1 MKRMIALIAA
11 FTISTSVFAGNMSN
25 EKDMKSVHG
34 KTINSSSLED
44 ILKNQDMQR
53 LHREMTRYSMSESGF
68 EARKKM
74 MSKEG
79 RAYHEALEEMRKN
92 TAG

>member
-1 MKRMIALIAA
+1 MIALIAA

-25 EKDMKSVHG
+25 EKDIKSVHG
-34 KTINSSSLED
+34 KTINNSSLED

-79 RAYHEALEEMRKN
+79 RAYHKALEEKRKN

>member
-11 FTISTSVFAGNMSN
+11 FTISTSLFAGNISD
-25 EKDMKSVHG
+25 EKDMKSMDG
-34 KTINSSSLED
+34 KNINNSSFED
-44 ILKNQDMQR
+44 VLKNEDMQR

-74 MSKEG
+74 MNKQG
-79 RAYHEALEEMRKN
+79 RAYHEALKEKRKN

>member
-1 MKRMIALIAA
+1 MKRMIALITA
-11 FTISTSVFAGNMSN
+11 FTISTSLFAGNISD
-25 EKDMKSVHG
+25 EKDMKSMDG
-34 KTINSSSLED
+34 KNINNSSFED
-44 ILKNQDMQR
+44 VLKNEDMQR

-74 MSKEG
+74 MNKQG
-79 RAYHEALEEMRKN
+79 RAYHEALKEKRKN

>member
-11 FTISTSVFAGNMSN
+11 FTISTSLFAGNISD
-25 EKDMKSVHG
+25 EKDMKSMDG
-34 KTINSSSLED
+34 KNINNSSFED
-44 ILKNQDMQR
+44 VLKNEDMQR

-79 RAYHEALEEMRKN
+79 RAYHEALEEKRKN

>member
-11 FTISTSVFAGNMSN
+11 FTISTSLFAGNMSD
-25 EKDMKSVHG
+25 EKDMKSMDG
-34 KTINSSSLED
+34 KNINKSSFED
-44 ILKNQDMQR
+44 VLKNEDMQR

-74 MSKEG
+74 MNKQG
-79 RAYHEALEEMRKN
+79 RAYHEALKEKRKN

>member
-1 MKRMIALIAA
+1 MKRMIALISA
-11 FTISTSVFAGNMSN
+11 FTISTSLFAGNISD
-25 EKDMKSVHG
+25 EKDMKSMDE
-34 KTINSSSLED
+34 KNINNSSFED
-44 ILKNQDMQR
+44 VLKNEDMQR

-74 MSKEG
+74 MNKQG
-79 RAYHEALEEMRKN
+79 RAYHEALKEKRKN

>member
-11 FTISTSVFAGNMSN
+11 FTISTSLFAGNMSD
-25 EKDMKSVHG
+25 EKDMKSMDG
-34 KTINSSSLED
+34 KNINNSSFED
-44 ILKNQDMQR
+44 VLKNEDMQR

-74 MSKEG
+74 MNKQG
-79 RAYHEALEEMRKN
+79 RAYHEALKEKRKN

>member
-1 MKRMIALIAA
+1 
-11 FTISTSVFAGNMSN
+11 
-25 EKDMKSVHG
+25 MKSMDG
-34 KTINSSSLED
+34 KNINNSSFED
-44 ILKNQDMQR
+44 VLKNEDMQR

-74 MSKEG
+74 MNKQG
-79 RAYHEALEEMRKN
+79 RAYHEALKEKRKN

>member
-25 EKDMKSVHG
+25 KKDMKSVHG

-79 RAYHEALEEMRKN
+79 RAYHEALEEKRKN

>member
-1 MKRMIALIAA
+1 
-11 FTISTSVFAGNMSN
+11 
-25 EKDMKSVHG
+25 
-34 KTINSSSLED
+34 
-44 ILKNQDMQR
+44 
-53 LHREMTRYSMSESGF
+53 MSESGF

-79 RAYHEALEEMRKN
+79 RAYHEALEKKRKN

>member
-1 MKRMIALIAA
+1 MKHMITLIAA
-11 FTISTSVFAGNMSN
+11 FTISTSVFAGNILDR
-25 EKDMKSVHG
+25 EDMKTMNG
-34 KTINSSSLED
+34 KTTNNSSLED
-44 ILKNQDMQR
+44 ILQNEDMQR

-68 EARKKM
+68 EARKEM

-79 RAYHEALEEMRKN
+79 RAYHEALEEKRKN